1 MSWKSQEDKL
11 TYLDKLLKDKKFKN
25 RFDKEYGKLCTYEE
39 LCEKL
44 ENGTDEEKN
53 DIELKIMGKW
63 YYEGD

>member
-1 MSWKSQEDKL
+1 L

-25 RFDKEYGKLCTYEE
+25 RFDTEYEE
-39 LCEKL
+39 LCDKL

-53 DIELKIMGKW
+53 DIGLKIMGRML